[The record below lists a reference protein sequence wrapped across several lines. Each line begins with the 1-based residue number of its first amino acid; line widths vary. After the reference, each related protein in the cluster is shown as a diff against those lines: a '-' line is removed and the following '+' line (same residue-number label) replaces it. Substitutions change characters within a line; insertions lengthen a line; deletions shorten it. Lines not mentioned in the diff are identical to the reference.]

1 MTRKYIVSLDAPA
14 GWQADQAVAA
24 LQALIDRLRAAP
36 PPLAGLIVDTAVTP
50 LTGPNETAGFVQLWT
65 GDQDDSIEPLLSEL
79 QSVSGFDPTALFV
92 DEIVLVE
99 PADRLAIEQS
109 PDRINLFGTAYRRDD
124 FTPDAFFDY
133 WRQTHAPISGSVPG
147 LTGYVVSRVASD
159 ADSSVPEIDGF
170 IELWWPSVAV
180 YEASADTPQQKA
192 AWEDV
197 PKYAKTIGRFW
208 LTREH
213 VVIPPPATGP
223 GLLQGA
229 G

>member
-1 MTRKYIVSLDAPA
+1 MSRKYIVSLDAHG
-14 GWQADQAVAA
+14 GWQADQAEAA
-24 LQALIDRLRAAP
+24 LQALIQRWRVTP
-36 PPLAGLIVDTAVTP
+36 PPLAGLIVDIAVSS

-79 QSVSGFDPTALFV
+79 RSVSGFDPTALPV
-92 DEIVLVE
+92 DEIVFVE
-99 PADRLAIEQS
+99 PADRLVVEQS
-109 PDRINLFGTAYRRDD
+109 ADRINLFGTAYRRDE
-124 FTPDAFFDY
+124 FAPDAFFDY
-133 WRQTHAPISGSVPG
+133 WKQTHAPISGSVPG

-170 IELWWPSVAV
+170 IELWWPSAAI

-197 PKYAKTIGRFW
+197 PKYAKTIGQFW
-208 LTREH
+208 LTHEH
-213 VVIPPPATGP
+213 VVIPPAPTGP